1 MRRLVKP
8 LSAIVTIALLSILV
22 YSCKK
27 QSKQEQQPE
36 QISAQVLDK
45 IAALGFSKSN
55 VQIHEEGYLVEGDI
69 VLTENDLNT
78 TPDSKLLRIA
88 ETEQYRTSNLVG
100 SLPRTITVRVST
112 ALPSSYVTAT
122 NEAIRRYNAE
132 GLRISFSRVTSGGDI
147 VLSRAPSGAG
157 YLASSGFPSGG
168 NPYPSV
174 RVNSAYLGSNPGT
187 NYLATILAHEIGHC
201 IGFRHTDFMNRAY
214 SCGGS
219 PVNEGASTVGAILIP
234 GTPSGPDAGS
244 FMLACIGSG
253 QNRPF
258 NTNDRTALNYLY

>member
-8 LSAIVTIALLSILV
+8 LSAILIVAVLSLLV

-27 QSKQEQQPE
+27 DVKQEQQQE
-36 QISAQVLDK
+36 EISAQVLDR
-45 IAALGFSKSN
+45 ISALGFSKTN
-55 VQIHEEGYLVEGDI
+55 VQIHPEGYLVEGDI
-69 VLTENDLNT
+69 VLTENDLNN
-78 TPDSKLLRIA
+78 TPEMQFLRIA
-88 ETEQYRTSNLVG
+88 ETEQYRTNNLVG
-100 SLPRTITVRVST
+100 SLPRNITVRVST
-112 ALPSSYVTAT
+112 NLPSAYVAAAD
-122 NEAIRRYNAE
+122 EAIRRYNAQN
-132 GLRISFSRVTSGGDI
+132 LRITFQRVTSGGNI

-157 YLASSGFPSGG
+157 YLASAGFPSGG
-168 NPYPSV
+168 NPYSSV

-187 NYLATILAHEIGHC
+187 NYLATIMAHEMGHC

-219 PVNEGASTVGAILIP
+219 PVNEGASSVGAILIP

-244 FMLACIGSG
+244 WMLACIGTG

-258 NTNDRTALNYLY
+258 NTNDRTALNFLY